1 MSYPNKLKACKEKE
15 IYMILDCAIVGGGP
29 AGLTAGLYTT
39 RGGLENVV
47 MYEKGMPG
55 GQITQSS
62 EIENYPGVTGEV
74 SGMEMMSSWPEQCQK
89 FGLKHEMVEVT
100 RISKE
105 GKVFKIHRGDGKVD
119 EAHSVIIGTGS
130 SPRRAGFKGE
140 DEFFGKGVST
150 CATCDGF
157 FYKGK
162 EVAVIG
168 GGDTALEE
176 ALYLAKICS
185 KVYLIH
191 RRDTFR
197 SAPNTVKRVE
207 NTENI
212 ELVLNSTPDEVYGD
226 KMGVTGIRIK
236 NTDGETRDIEVPGVF
251 TFVGNDVNNQTL
263 IQESGDFLCEMN
275 DAGQV
280 VVDLS
285 MRTSVEGLYATGDM
299 RKDAPKQVVSAAG
312 DGAVAA
318 LQAISYVDELLS
330 N

>member
-1 MSYPNKLKACKEKE
+1 MA
-15 IYMILDCAIVGGGP
+15 ILDCAIVGGGP

-39 RGGLENVV
+39 RGGLEHVT
-47 MYEKGMPG
+47 MFEKGMPG

-62 EIENYPGVTGEV
+62 EIENYPGVTGEIT
-74 SGMEMMSSWPEQCQK
+74 GMDLMIPWPAQCQK
-89 FGLKHEMVEVT
+89 FGLIHEMSNVT
-100 RISKE
+100 QVTKSGDVFTIHKE
-105 GKVFKIHRGDGKVD
+105 DGTTTD
-119 EAHSVIIGTGS
+119 AHSVIMGTGS

-176 ALYLAKICS
+176 ALYLAKICA
-185 KVYLIH
+185 KVYLVH

-197 SAPNTVKRVE
+197 SAPNTIKRVQ
-207 NTENI
+207 NTPNI
-212 ELVLNSTPDEVYGD
+212 ELVLNSVADEVYGD
-226 KMGVTGIRIK
+226 AMGVTGLKVK
-236 NTDGETRDIEVPGVF
+236 NKDGETRDIEVPGVF

-263 IQESGDFLCEMN
+263 IQDDGSFLCDMN
-275 DAGQV
+275 DLGQV

-285 MRTSVEGLYATGDM
+285 MKTSTPGLFATGDM
-299 RKDAPKQVVSAAG
+299 RQEAPKQVVSAAG

-318 LQAISYVDELLS
+318 LSAISYVDELL
-330 N
+330 NA

>member
-1 MSYPNKLKACKEKE
+1 MSN
-15 IYMILDCAIVGGGP
+15 ILDCAIVGGGP

-62 EIENYPGVTGEV
+62 EIENYPGVTGDIT
-74 SGMEMMSSWPEQCQK
+74 GMDLMMPWPDQCKK
-89 FGLKHEMVEVT
+89 FGLVHEMVEVK
-100 RISKE
+100 RVSKE
-105 GKVFKIHRGDGKVD
+105 GDVFTITQSDGK
-119 EAHSVIIGTGS
+119 ESQAHAVIVCTGS

-185 KVYLIH
+185 KVYLVH
-191 RRDTFR
+191 RRDKFR
-197 SAPNTVKRVE
+197 AAPNTVKRVE
-207 NTENI
+207 ANDKI
-212 ELVLNSTPDEVYGD
+212 ELILNAVPDEVYGD
-226 KMGVTGIRIK
+226 AMGVNGLKVKLKDGSIK
-236 NTDGETRDIEVPGVF
+236 DIAVPGVF
-251 TFVGNDVNNQTL
+251 VFVGNDVNNQVL
-263 IQESGDFLCEMN
+263 IQEDGSFLCDVNEQ
-275 DAGQV
+275 GQV
-280 VVDLS
+280 IVNLS
-285 MRTSVEGLYATGDM
+285 MKTSVPGLFAAGDM
-299 RKDAPKQVVSAAG
+299 RIEAPKQVVSAAG
-312 DGAVAA
+312 DGAVAGIA
-318 LQAISYVDELLS
+318 AISYVDELL

>member
-1 MSYPNKLKACKEKE
+1 MV
-15 IYMILDCAIVGGGP
+15 LDCAIIGGGP

-55 GQITQSS
+55 GQIMNSS
-62 EIENYPGVTGEV
+62 EIENYPGVTGDI
-74 SGMEMMSSWPEQCQK
+74 SGMDLMMSWPAQCQK
-89 FGLKHEMVEVT
+89 FGLVHEMVNVT
-100 RISKE
+100 RVTKKGDLFTIHQE
-105 GKVFKIHRGDGKVD
+105 GGKTTD
-119 EAHSVIIGTGS
+119 AHSVIIGTGS
-130 SPRRAGFKGE
+130 SPRRAGFSGE
-140 DEFFGKGVST
+140 DEFFGRGVST

-185 KVYLIH
+185 KVYLVH

-197 SAPNTVKRVE
+197 SAPNTIERIKR
-207 NTENI
+207 TQNI
-212 ELVLNSTPDEVYGD
+212 ELVLNSFPDEVYGD
-226 KMGVTGIRIK
+226 KMGVTGLRVK
-236 NTDGETRDIEVPGVF
+236 DKDGKLRDIEVPGVF
-251 TFVGNDVNNQTL
+251 TFVGNDINNQTL
-263 IQESGDFLCEMN
+263 IQEDGSFLCDMN
-275 DAGQV
+275 EQGQV
-280 VVDLS
+280 IVDLS
-285 MRTSVEGLYATGDM
+285 MRTSVPGLFATGDM
-299 RKDAPKQVVSAAG
+299 RLAAPKQVVSAAG

-318 LQAISYVDELLS
+318 LSAISYVDELL